1 MNRLFKETPTFTK
14 KVESI
19 GDESLLR
26 TIQDAILE
34 DPNAGSTVAGTGGL
48 KKFRVPDPSRGKGK
62 RGGLRVIYLD
72 LVDREVT
79 YLLYLYGKDEAE
91 DLTTNEKKALKTLV
105 TSIKGERQ

>member
-1 MNRLFKETPTFTK
+1 MIRLFKETPTFTK
-14 KVESI
+14 KIESI

-34 DPNAGSTVAGTGGL
+34 DPNVGNTVAGTGGL

-62 RGGLRVIYLD
+62 RGGLRVVYLD
-72 LVDREVT
+72 LADREVT

-91 DLTTNEKKALKTLV
+91 DLTSDEKKALKNLV
-105 TSIKGERQ
+105 NSIKGERQ